1 MNLLTRIIIVVLYLF
16 LLSLSGCRTKYV
28 PVEVRTV
35 DSMVVRD
42 TLVRA
47 QLVPYRDS
55 VSVSPLSG
63 STAAVSYL
71 FNPYAF
77 SWARWD
83 GTQLHHSLAIWPGK
97 PFVIRIPHFIDR
109 IRRIEVPQV
118 KEVTIPLTRWQRFK
132 MEFGGISFGV
142 CIGLAAVVV
151 WLFRLRRKK

>member
-1 MNLLTRIIIVVLYLF
+1 MNIFARIIIVILYLL
-16 LLSLSGCRTKYV
+16 LLSLSGCRSKYV
-28 PVEVRTV
+28 PVPVRTT
-35 DSMVVRD
+35 DSLVVHD
-42 TLVRA
+42 TLVRV

-55 VSVSPLSG
+55 VSVSPLAG
-63 STAAVSYL
+63 SAAAVSYL

-83 GTQLHHSLAIWPGK
+83 GTQLHHSLSIWPGK

-118 KEVTIPLTRWQRFK
+118 KEVPIQLTRWQRFK

-142 CIGLAAVVV
+142 CLGLSAVVA
-151 WLFRLRRKK
+151 WLLLIRRRR